1 MHKVYLLKIPA
12 TFVNQDSSLPM
23 PAVLGVHNVPLELS
37 LTKRESRLVQSVQVD
52 GTSPTP
58 NKSPVEFVL
67 PAQLKGKRVQPSA
80 TFANQELSAM

>member
-1 MHKVYLLKIPA
+1 M
-12 TFVNQDSSLPM
+12 FQ
-23 PAVLGVHNVPLELS
+23 
-37 LTKRESRLVQSVQVD
+37 ESRLVQSVQVD
-52 GTSPTP
+52 GISPTP